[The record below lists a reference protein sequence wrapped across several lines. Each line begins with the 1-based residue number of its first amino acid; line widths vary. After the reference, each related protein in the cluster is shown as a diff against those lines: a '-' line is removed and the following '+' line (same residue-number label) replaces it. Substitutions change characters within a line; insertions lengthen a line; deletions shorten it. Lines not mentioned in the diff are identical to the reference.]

1 MSMHRAVGAASPG
14 IAPVNRSLRIYIY
27 AISSLFWLGLFAA
40 LMTGALGSLHPQ
52 QLAPLFGLAIAV
64 EAIGV
69 RKQDNTIGFSAVAH
83 LAAAV
88 LFGPV
93 AAASIAAL
101 AVVLVD
107 GSRSRRTHFILLNS
121 AMFGTAAW
129 TAGLA
134 YEATGGTV
142 GTVVPSKVLPLVAL
156 VATRLLVNEAIFS
169 GAVSM
174 MHASFRRALR
184 DNLRDSFGQSIGEG
198 CLGVLLAYGYN
209 RERWAMLPFLVPLLA
224 ALYKAQASYERL
236 KSETK
241 DALDALAAVV
251 DERDPLT
258 TQHSERVAALVDRFT
273 GAIGLSDRESRRLV
287 DAARFHDLGK
297 VAIDVATLSKE
308 GRLTDQEMRAIRSH
322 PRLSARLLSPF
333 GFAEQISLYAE
344 LHHERYDGRGYY
356 AVSQS
361 EIPVEAHVLIAA
373 DSYDAMTSKRAYR
386 PALTP
391 QEAVTEL
398 RDKAG
403 SQFHPQVATA
413 FAAMIEGRDPNEV
426 MGRSQVS
433 ALRDEFSR
441 MTTVPWP
448 DLSGMASPGAVTVTL
463 AALTLVA
470 FGVPGLPSWPVLIL
484 ASAAVLASAWAL
496 IAGVSERRRTAAALT
511 LIADGGSPAAALA
524 AAGLPCWAVW
534 LRFQPQLFE
543 YQALPGAAIGG
554 EELRELCTRALRPG
568 VRGCSG
574 RLASGTWIE
583 ITDGDDPLRLAVGSE
598 RPLSR
603 LESQLVRMVADRVRA
618 SVAEQPPPDLLRIT
632 GDQRRS
638 SGPGQPA
645 VIVVELK
652 AFENV
657 RVVSGQ
663 LSAERVV
670 AEARVR
676 LDALLREG
684 DLLALLSEDR
694 FGIVIGVTERS
705 QVEAVCRRI
714 QDALAD
720 LPVPRRADRV
730 EAVIRTPSQGETASD
745 RQLSQLVASYTYGSR
760 KAG

>member
-1 MSMHRAVGAASPG
+1 M
-14 IAPVNRSLRIYIY
+14 NRSLRTYIY

-40 LMTGALGSLHPQ
+40 LMTGALGSLHPT
-52 QLAPLFGLAIAV
+52 QLAPLLGLAIAV

-93 AAASIAAL
+93 AAASIAAV

-107 GSRSRRTHFILLNS
+107 GIRSRRTHFILLNS

-142 GTVVPSKVLPLVAL
+142 GTVVPSNVLPLVAM
-156 VATRLLVNEAIFS
+156 VATRLIVNEAIFS

-209 RERWAMLPFLVPLLA
+209 SERWAMLPFLVPLLA

-273 GAIGLSDRESRRLV
+273 GAIGLPDRESRRLV

-391 QEAVTEL
+391 QEAVAEL

-403 SQFHPQVATA
+403 SQFHPLVATA
-413 FAAMIEGRDPNEV
+413 FAAMIEGHDPNEA

-433 ALRDEFSR
+433 VLRDEFSK

-448 DLSGMASPGAVTVTL
+448 DVSGLASPGAVTVTL
-463 AALTLVA
+463 AALALVA
-470 FGVPGLPSWPVLIL
+470 FGVPGLPPWPALVL
-484 ASAAVLASAWAL
+484 ASGAVLASAWAL
-496 IAGVSERRRTAAALT
+496 IAGVSERRRTAAALAV
-511 LIADGGSPAAALA
+511 IADGGSPEAALA
-524 AAGLPCWAVW
+524 TAGLPCWAVW

-543 YQALPGAAIGG
+543 YEALPGAAIGG
-554 EELRELCTRALRPG
+554 EQLRELCTRALRPG

-574 RLASGTWIE
+574 RLASGTWIA
-583 ITDGDDPLRLAVGSE
+583 ITGGDDPLRLAVGSE

-603 LESQLVRMVADRVRA
+603 SESQLVRVVADHLRA
-618 SVAEQPPPDLLRIT
+618 EVAEEPPPDPLRLV
-632 GDQRRS
+632 GDQRRT
-638 SGPGQPA
+638 SGPWQPA
-645 VIVVELK
+645 VIVVELRV
-652 AFENV
+652 FENV
-657 RVVSGQ
+657 RVVAGQ

-670 AEARVR
+670 SEARVR

-684 DLLALLSEDR
+684 DRLGLLSEDR

-720 LPVPRRADRV
+720 LPVPGRADRV

-745 RQLSQLVASYTYGSR
+745 RELSQLVASYTYGSR

>member
-1 MSMHRAVGAASPG
+1 
-14 IAPVNRSLRIYIY
+14 
-27 AISSLFWLGLFAA
+27 
-40 LMTGALGSLHPQ
+40 
-52 QLAPLFGLAIAV
+52 
-64 EAIGV
+64 
-69 RKQDNTIGFSAVAH
+69 
-83 LAAAV
+83 
-88 LFGPV
+88 
-93 AAASIAAL
+93 
-101 AVVLVD
+101 
-107 GSRSRRTHFILLNS
+107 
-121 AMFGTAAW
+121 
-129 TAGLA
+129 
-134 YEATGGTV
+134 
-142 GTVVPSKVLPLVAL
+142 
-156 VATRLLVNEAIFS
+156 
-169 GAVSM
+169 
-174 MHASFRRALR
+174 
-184 DNLRDSFGQSIGEG
+184 
-198 CLGVLLAYGYN
+198 
-209 RERWAMLPFLVPLLA
+209 MLPFLVPLLA

-273 GAIGLSDRESRRLV
+273 GTIGLPDRESRRLV

-297 VAIDVATLSKE
+297 IAIDVATLSKE
-308 GRLTDQEMRAIRSH
+308 GRLTDNEMRAIRSH

-333 GFAEQISLYAE
+333 GFADQISLYAE

-391 QEAVTEL
+391 QEAVAEL

-403 SQFHPQVATA
+403 SQFHPLVAAA

-426 MGRSQVS
+426 MGRSRVS

-441 MTTVPWP
+441 MATVPWP
-448 DLSGMASPGAVTVTL
+448 DLSGLVGPSAVTVTL
-463 AALTLVA
+463 AALALVA
-470 FGVPGLPSWPVLIL
+470 FGVPGLPSWPALVL
-484 ASAAVLASAWAL
+484 ASGAVLASAWAL
-496 IAGVSERRRTAAALT
+496 IAGVSERRRTAAAL
-511 LIADGGSPAAALA
+511 AVVGDGGSAAEALA

-554 EELRELCTRALRPG
+554 EQLRELCTRALRPG

-603 LESQLVRMVADRVRA
+603 LESRLVRVVADQVRA
-618 SVAEQPPPDLLRIT
+618 EVAEERPPDPLPIT
-632 GDQRRS
+632 GDQRRT
-638 SGPGQPA
+638 SGPWQPA

-652 AFENV
+652 VFENV
-657 RVVSGQ
+657 RVVAGQ

-670 AEARVR
+670 SEARVR
-676 LDALLREG
+676 LDALLRDG

-705 QVEAVCRRI
+705 QMEAVCRRI

-730 EAVIRTPSQGETASD
+730 EAVIRTPSQGETATD

>member
-1 MSMHRAVGAASPG
+1 
-14 IAPVNRSLRIYIY
+14 
-27 AISSLFWLGLFAA
+27 
-40 LMTGALGSLHPQ
+40 
-52 QLAPLFGLAIAV
+52 
-64 EAIGV
+64 
-69 RKQDNTIGFSAVAH
+69 
-83 LAAAV
+83 
-88 LFGPV
+88 
-93 AAASIAAL
+93 
-101 AVVLVD
+101 
-107 GSRSRRTHFILLNS
+107 
-121 AMFGTAAW
+121 
-129 TAGLA
+129 
-134 YEATGGTV
+134 
-142 GTVVPSKVLPLVAL
+142 
-156 VATRLLVNEAIFS
+156 
-169 GAVSM
+169 
-174 MHASFRRALR
+174 
-184 DNLRDSFGQSIGEG
+184 
-198 CLGVLLAYGYN
+198 
-209 RERWAMLPFLVPLLA
+209 MLPFLVPLLA

-273 GAIGLSDRESRRLV
+273 GAIGLPDRESRRLV

-297 VAIDVATLSKE
+297 IAIDVATLSKE

-386 PALTP
+386 AALTP
-391 QEAVTEL
+391 QEAVAEL

-403 SQFHPQVATA
+403 SQFHPLVARA
-413 FAAMIEGRDPNEV
+413 FAAMIEGRDANEV

-433 ALRDEFSR
+433 ALREEFSR

-448 DLSGMASPGAVTVTL
+448 DLSGLASPGAVTVTL

-676 LDALLREG
+676 LDALLRDG

-694 FGIVIGVTERS
+694 FGIVVGVTDRS

-714 QDALAD
+714 HDALAD

>member
-1 MSMHRAVGAASPG
+1 
-14 IAPVNRSLRIYIY
+14 
-27 AISSLFWLGLFAA
+27 
-40 LMTGALGSLHPQ
+40 MTGALGSLHPT
-52 QLAPLFGLAIAV
+52 QLAPLLGLAIAV

-93 AAASIAAL
+93 AAASIAAV

-107 GSRSRRTHFILLNS
+107 GVRSRRTHFILLNS

-142 GTVVPSKVLPLVAL
+142 GTVVPSNVLPLVAL

-198 CLGVLLAYGYN
+198 CLGVLLAYGYT
-209 RERWAMLPFLVPLLA
+209 RERWVMLPFLVPLLA

-273 GAIGLSDRESRRLV
+273 GAIGLPDRESRRLV

-322 PRLSARLLSPF
+322 PRLTARLLSPF

-356 AVSQS
+356 AVSQR

-391 QEAVTEL
+391 QEAVAEL
-398 RDKAG
+398 RDKSG
-403 SQFHPQVATA
+403 SQFHPLVAQA
-413 FAAMIEGRDPNEV
+413 FAAMIEGADVPDA
-426 MGRSQVS
+426 MGKKQLN
-433 ALRDEFSR
+433 ALRAEFSR
-441 MTTVPWP
+441 IPTLPRP
-448 DLSGMASPGAVTVTL
+448 SASLLLNPGHMAVNL
-463 AALTLVA
+463 AALALVA
-470 FGVPGLPSWPVLIL
+470 FGIPNVPLWAAGLLTGAAVLTAGWSIASDVSSRRRRSAAL
-484 ASAAVLASAWAL
+484 AAVSSGASAA
-496 IAGVSERRRTAAALT
+496 
-511 LIADGGSPAAALA
+511 DALA
-524 AAGLPCWAVW
+524 AAGIHCWAVW
-534 LRFQPQLFE
+534 LRFRRESFQYDAVQPSGRP
-543 YQALPGAAIGG
+543 AP
-554 EELRELCTRALRPG
+554 EEAVAEICKRALRPG
-568 VRGCSG
+568 VRGQRGQLSSG
-574 RLASGTWIE
+574 EWIE
-583 ITDGDDPLRLAVGSE
+583 ITPGDMDTLRLAVA
-598 RPLSR
+598 
-603 LESQLVRMVADRVRA
+603 ADRRLSAFEAELVGE
-618 SVAEQPPPDLLRIT
+618 VAERGRAGMPSEQPVELTVIE
-632 GDQRRS
+632 GDQRRQT
-638 SGPGQPA
+638 GAWQA
-645 VIVVELK
+645 AAIVVDLN

-670 AEARVR
+670 A
-676 LDALLREG
+676 
-684 DLLALLSEDR
+684 
-694 FGIVIGVTERS
+694 
-705 QVEAVCRRI
+705 
-714 QDALAD
+714 
-720 LPVPRRADRV
+720 
-730 EAVIRTPSQGETASD
+730 
-745 RQLSQLVASYTYGSR
+745 
-760 KAG
+760 

>member
-1 MSMHRAVGAASPG
+1 MQAPSAPRTPG
-14 IAPVNRSLRIYIY
+14 IVPVNRSLRIYIY

-40 LMTGALGSLHPQ
+40 LMTGALGNVHLQ

-224 ALYKAQASYERL
+224 ALYRAQASYERL

-273 GAIGLSDRESRRLV
+273 GAIGLPDRESRRLV

-297 VAIDVATLSKE
+297 IAIDVATLSKE

-386 PALTP
+386 AALTP
-391 QEAVTEL
+391 QEAVAEL

-403 SQFHPQVATA
+403 SQFHPLVARA

-433 ALRDEFSR
+433 ALREEFSR

-448 DLSGMASPGAVTVTL
+448 DLSGLASPGAVTVTL

-496 IAGVSERRRTAAALT
+496 IAGVSERRRAAAPHT
-511 LIADGGSPAAALA
+511 EIAAGGSPA
-524 AAGLPCWAVW
+524 
-534 LRFQPQLFE
+534 
-543 YQALPGAAIGG
+543 IG
-554 EELRELCTRALRPG
+554 R
-568 VRGCSG
+568 SG
-574 RLASGTWIE
+574 G
-583 ITDGDDPLRLAVGSE
+583 
-598 RPLSR
+598 
-603 LESQLVRMVADRVRA
+603 
-618 SVAEQPPPDLLRIT
+618 
-632 GDQRRS
+632 RR
-638 SGPGQPA
+638 
-645 VIVVELK
+645 
-652 AFENV
+652 
-657 RVVSGQ
+657 R
-663 LSAERVV
+663 
-670 AEARVR
+670 
-676 LDALLREG
+676 
-684 DLLALLSEDR
+684 
-694 FGIVIGVTERS
+694 
-705 QVEAVCRRI
+705 C
-714 QDALAD
+714 
-720 LPVPRRADRV
+720 
-730 EAVIRTPSQGETASD
+730 
-745 RQLSQLVASYTYGSR
+745 
-760 KAG
+760 

>member
-1 MSMHRAVGAASPG
+1 MQAPSAPRTPG
-14 IAPVNRSLRIYIY
+14 IVPVNRSLRIYIY

-40 LMTGALGSLHPQ
+40 LMTGALGNVHLQ

-224 ALYKAQASYERL
+224 ALYRAQASYERL

-273 GAIGLSDRESRRLV
+273 GAIGLPDRESRRLV

-297 VAIDVATLSKE
+297 IAIDVATLSKE

-386 PALTP
+386 AALTP
-391 QEAVTEL
+391 QEAVAEL

-403 SQFHPQVATA
+403 SQFHPLVARA

-433 ALRDEFSR
+433 ALREEFSR

-448 DLSGMASPGAVTVTL
+448 DLSGLASPGAVTVTL

-511 LIADGGSPAAALA
+511 VIADGGSPAAALA

-676 LDALLREG
+676 LDALLRDG

-694 FGIVIGVTERS
+694 FGIVVGVTDRS

-714 QDALAD
+714 HDALAD

>member
-1 MSMHRAVGAASPG
+1 M
-14 IAPVNRSLRIYIY
+14 NRSLRIYIY
-27 AISSLFWLGLFAA
+27 AISSLFWLGLLAA

-52 QLAPLFGLAIAV
+52 QLAPLLGLAIAV

-93 AAASIAAL
+93 AAALIAAV

-107 GSRSRRTHFILLNS
+107 GIRSRRTHFILLNS

-142 GTVVPSKVLPLVAL
+142 GTVVPSNVLPLVAL
-156 VATRLLVNEAIFS
+156 VATRLIVNEAIFS

-184 DNLRDSFGQSIGEG
+184 DNLRDSFGQSVGEG

-273 GAIGLSDRESRRLV
+273 GAIGLPDRESRRLV

-391 QEAVTEL
+391 QEAVAEL

-403 SQFHPQVATA
+403 SQFHPLVATA
-413 FAAMIEGRDPNEV
+413 FAAMIEGHDPNEV

-448 DLSGMASPGAVTVTL
+448 DMAALASPGAVTVTL
-463 AALTLVA
+463 AALALVA
-470 FGVPGLPSWPVLIL
+470 FGVPWVALVAAAGVGIGGSAGIGLGLDRRRLGAAPDRGRAGGGRRWRL
-484 ASAAVLASAWAL
+484 AGGGAGRGRPALLGRVAAV
-496 IAGVSERRRTAAALT
+496 
-511 LIADGGSPAAALA
+511 PAAAVRVRGAARRGDRRRAAARAVHAGAATGRPWVQRPAGVRYLDRDHRRRRSA
-524 AAGLPCWAVW
+524 AAGGRKRAPAV
-534 LRFQPQLFE
+534 
-543 YQALPGAAIGG
+543 AAGDAAGA
-554 EELRELCTRALRPG
+554 RR
-568 VRGCSG
+568 
-574 RLASGTWIE
+574 
-583 ITDGDDPLRLAVGSE
+583 
-598 RPLSR
+598 
-603 LESQLVRMVADRVRA
+603 
-618 SVAEQPPPDLLRIT
+618 
-632 GDQRRS
+632 RRS
-638 SGPGQPA
+638 
-645 VIVVELK
+645 
-652 AFENV
+652 
-657 RVVSGQ
+657 
-663 LSAERVV
+663 
-670 AEARVR
+670 
-676 LDALLREG
+676 
-684 DLLALLSEDR
+684 
-694 FGIVIGVTERS
+694 
-705 QVEAVCRRI
+705 
-714 QDALAD
+714 
-720 LPVPRRADRV
+720 RA
-730 EAVIRTPSQGETASD
+730 G
-745 RQLSQLVASYTYGSR
+745 
-760 KAG
+760 

>member
-1 MSMHRAVGAASPG
+1 
-14 IAPVNRSLRIYIY
+14 
-27 AISSLFWLGLFAA
+27 
-40 LMTGALGSLHPQ
+40 
-52 QLAPLFGLAIAV
+52 
-64 EAIGV
+64 
-69 RKQDNTIGFSAVAH
+69 
-83 LAAAV
+83 
-88 LFGPV
+88 
-93 AAASIAAL
+93 
-101 AVVLVD
+101 
-107 GSRSRRTHFILLNS
+107 
-121 AMFGTAAW
+121 
-129 TAGLA
+129 
-134 YEATGGTV
+134 
-142 GTVVPSKVLPLVAL
+142 
-156 VATRLLVNEAIFS
+156 
-169 GAVSM
+169 
-174 MHASFRRALR
+174 
-184 DNLRDSFGQSIGEG
+184 
-198 CLGVLLAYGYN
+198 
-209 RERWAMLPFLVPLLA
+209 
-224 ALYKAQASYERL
+224 
-236 KSETK
+236 
-241 DALDALAAVV
+241 
-251 DERDPLT
+251 
-258 TQHSERVAALVDRFT
+258 
-273 GAIGLSDRESRRLV
+273 
-287 DAARFHDLGK
+287 RFHDLGK

-391 QEAVTEL
+391 QEAVAEL

-403 SQFHPQVATA
+403 SQFHPLVATA
-413 FAAMIEGRDPNEV
+413 FAAMIEGHDPNEV

-433 ALRDEFSR
+433 VLRDEFSR

-448 DLSGMASPGAVTVTL
+448 DLSGLASPGAVTVTL
-463 AALTLVA
+463 AALALVA
-470 FGVPGLPSWPVLIL
+470 FGVPGLPSWPALVL

-496 IAGVSERRRTAAALT
+496 IAGVSERRRTAAALAA
-511 LIADGGSPAAALA
+511 IADGGSPEAALA

-543 YQALPGAAIGG
+543 YEALPGAAIGG
-554 EELRELCTRALRPG
+554 EQLRELCTRALRPG

-598 RPLSR
+598 RPLSG
-603 LESQLVRMVADRVRA
+603 LESQLVRLVADHLRA
-618 SVAEQPPPDLLRIT
+618 EVAEEPPSDPLRLV
-632 GDQRRS
+632 GDQRRT
-638 SGPGQPA
+638 SGPWQPA

-652 AFENV
+652 VFENV
-657 RVVSGQ
+657 RVVAGQ

-670 AEARVR
+670 SEARVR

-684 DLLALLSEDR
+684 DRLALLSEDR
-694 FGIVIGVTERS
+694 FGIVIGVTDRS
-705 QVEAVCRRI
+705 QLEAVCRRI

>member
-1 MSMHRAVGAASPG
+1 M
-14 IAPVNRSLRIYIY
+14 NRSLRIYIY

-40 LMTGALGSLHPQ
+40 LMTGALGNVHLQ

-93 AAASIAAL
+93 AAASIAAV

-224 ALYKAQASYERL
+224 ALYQAQASYERL

-273 GAIGLSDRESRRLV
+273 GAIGLPDRESRRLV

-297 VAIDVATLSKE
+297 IAIDVATLSKE

-386 PALTP
+386 AALTP
-391 QEAVTEL
+391 QEAVAEL

-403 SQFHPQVATA
+403 SQFHPLVARA

-426 MGRSQVS
+426 MGRSQVT
-433 ALRDEFSR
+433 ALRDGVLEDDDGALAGP
-441 MTTVPWP
+441 VG
-448 DLSGMASPGAVTVTL
+448 SGQPRCRHGHAGGAD
-463 AALTLVA
+463 AG
-470 FGVPGLPSWPVLIL
+470 GVRRAG
-484 ASAAVLASAWAL
+484 AAVV
-496 IAGVSERRRTAAALT
+496 AGTDTCIGGGAGIGLGVDRRRLGAAPDRRRAYRDRRWGLAGGGAGGGRPAL
-511 LIADGGSPAAALA
+511 LGRVAAVPAAA
-524 AAGLPCWAVW
+524 V
-534 LRFQPQLFE
+534 RV
-543 YQALPGAAIGG
+543 PGAARRRNRRRGAA
-554 EELRELCTRALRPG
+554 RAVHAGAATGRPWVQRPAG
-568 VRGCSG
+568 VRY
-574 RLASGTWIE
+574 L
-583 ITDGDDPLRLAVGSE
+583 
-598 RPLSR
+598 
-603 LESQLVRMVADRVRA
+603 DR
-618 SVAEQPPPDLLRIT
+618 DH
-632 GDQRRS
+632 RR
-638 SGPGQPA
+638 
-645 VIVVELK
+645 
-652 AFENV
+652 
-657 RVVSGQ
+657 R
-663 LSAERVV
+663 
-670 AEARVR
+670 
-676 LDALLREG
+676 
-684 DLLALLSEDR
+684 
-694 FGIVIGVTERS
+694 
-705 QVEAVCRRI
+705 
-714 QDALAD
+714 
-720 LPVPRRADRV
+720 
-730 EAVIRTPSQGETASD
+730 
-745 RQLSQLVASYTYGSR
+745 
-760 KAG
+760 

>member
-1 MSMHRAVGAASPG
+1 
-14 IAPVNRSLRIYIY
+14 
-27 AISSLFWLGLFAA
+27 
-40 LMTGALGSLHPQ
+40 MTGALGSLHPT
-52 QLAPLFGLAIAV
+52 QLAPLLGLAIAV

-69 RKQDNTIGFSAVAH
+69 RKQDNTSGFSAVSH

-88 LFGPV
+88 LYGPV
-93 AAASIAAL
+93 AAASIAAV

-107 GSRSRRTHFILLNS
+107 GIRSRRTHFILLNS

-142 GTVVPSKVLPLVAL
+142 GTVVPSNVLPLVAL
-156 VATRLLVNEAIFS
+156 VATRLIVNEAIFS

-184 DNLRDSFGQSIGEG
+184 DNLRDSFGQSVGEG

-209 RERWAMLPFLVPLLA
+209 SERWAMLPFLVPLLA

-273 GAIGLSDRESRRLV
+273 VAIGLPDRESRRLV

-391 QEAVTEL
+391 QEAVAEL

-403 SQFHPQVATA
+403 SQFHPLVATA
-413 FAAMIEGRDPNEV
+413 FAAMIEGHDPNEA

-433 ALRDEFSR
+433 VLRDEFSK

-448 DLSGMASPGAVTVTL
+448 DVSGLASPGAVTVTL
-463 AALTLVA
+463 AALALVA
-470 FGVPGLPSWPVLIL
+470 FGVPGLPPWPAL
-484 ASAAVLASAWAL
+484 VLAS
-496 IAGVSERRRTAAALT
+496 E
-511 LIADGGSPAAALA
+511 AALA
-524 AAGLPCWAVW
+524 TAGLPCWAVW

-543 YQALPGAAIGG
+543 YDALPGAAIGG
-554 EELRELCTRALRPG
+554 EQLRELCTRALRPG

-574 RLASGTWIE
+574 QLASGTWIE
-583 ITDGDDPLRLAVGSE
+583 ITDGDDPLRLAVGSD

-603 LESQLVRMVADRVRA
+603 SESQLVRVVADHLRA
-618 SVAEQPPPDLLRIT
+618 EVAEEPAPDPPRLT
-632 GDQRRS
+632 GDQRRTT
-638 SGPGQPA
+638 GPWQPA

-652 AFENV
+652 VFENV
-657 RVVSGQ
+657 RVVAGQ

-670 AEARVR
+670 SEARVR

-684 DLLALLSEDR
+684 DLLSLLSEDR

-730 EAVIRTPSQGETASD
+730 EAVIRTPSQGEPASD